1 MLGDS
6 GDLRPYDRLQRNP
19 DGDMFGDRRGRYPA
33 QVEDESCEEG
43 RLEKKEVDV
52 VPMVVGVLIG
62 VMFVGLVST
71 SVYYCVRG
79 RRHVVQET
87 YISMES
93 SVAPLQDQPGQS
105 GAGAEQPLGRQ
116 DEGELE

>member
-1 MLGDS
+1 
-6 GDLRPYDRLQRNP
+6 
-19 DGDMFGDRRGRYPA
+19 
-33 QVEDESCEEG
+33 
-43 RLEKKEVDV
+43 
-52 VPMVVGVLIG
+52 MVVGVLIG
-62 VMFVGLVST
+62 VMFVGLVAT

-93 SVAPLQDQPGQS
+93 SAVPLQGQQGHGGV
-105 GAGAEQPLGRQ
+105 GAGQPLGRQ